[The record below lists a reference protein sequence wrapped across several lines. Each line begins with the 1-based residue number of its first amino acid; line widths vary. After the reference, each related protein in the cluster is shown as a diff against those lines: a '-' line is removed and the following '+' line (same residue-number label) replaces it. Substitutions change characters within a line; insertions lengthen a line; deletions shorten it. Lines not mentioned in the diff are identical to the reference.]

1 MKINCLKTQ
10 MKMIYLLTL
19 KHSLVLRMSLN
30 LKTILKVLSHLR
42 RQTNKNKNNQNKLK
56 FLITSQS
63 YKNNTTMKLL
73 IAL

>member
-1 MKINCLKTQ
+1 
-10 MKMIYLLTL
+10 MIYLLTL